1 MLQLAVS
8 ASAASHAAAAAASAH
23 AAAVSA
29 VRALAPV
36 QSHVCALL
44 LCLVEHRLSLLLPDC
59 ASLVV
64 ALTRASLHSLS
75 DSHQPLSATRSTALA
90 LARLLSRLPAAM
102 PGGALGSSGGVGVG
116 VGGNQLSAALPALL
130 HDYLHACKQ
139 CSDVE
144 RGRVW
149 QSVLQPAVASLL
161 HAMSEHDVTAT
172 HLLLPSAERELFRPI
187 IAHYKRELRYRGQ

>member
-1 MLQLAVS
+1 MLQLAMS
-8 ASAASHAAAAAASAH
+8 ASAASHAAAAAAIAH

-29 VRALAPV
+29 VRALASL

-44 LCLVEHRLSLLLPDC
+44 LCLIEHRLSLLLPDC
-59 ASLVV
+59 ASIVV

-75 DSHQPLSATRSTALA
+75 DSHLPHSATRSTALA

-102 PGGALGSSGGVGVG
+102 PGGA
-116 VGGNQLSAALPALL
+116 VGGGAVSSNQLSAALPALL

-139 CSDVE
+139 CTDVE

-161 HAMSEHDVTAT
+161 QAMSEHDITAT
-172 HLLLPSAERELFRPI
+172 HLLLPSAERELYKPL

>member
-1 MLQLAVS
+1 MLQLAMS
-8 ASAASHAAAAAASAH
+8 ASAASHAAAAAATAHTAAVH
-23 AAAVSA
+23 AAC
-29 VRALAPV
+29 ALASV
-36 QSHVCALL
+36 QGHVCALL

-59 ASLVV
+59 ASIVV

-75 DSHQPLSATRSTALA
+75 DSHLPHSATRSTALA

-102 PGGALGSSGGVGVG
+102 PGGAVGSGGVGA
-116 VGGNQLSAALPALL
+116 NQLSAALPALL

-139 CSDVE
+139 CADVE

-149 QSVLQPAVASLL
+149 QSVLQPAVAALL
-161 HAMSEHDVTAT
+161 QGMSEHDVTAT
-172 HLLLPSAERELFRPI
+172 HVLLPSAERELFRPI